1 MKFQVMKKLLF
12 LGLILLSFWACNSS
26 KTMAV
31 NEDKTSQ
38 PKASDTIRI
47 ANEELEY
54 EIIIIDPGF
63 NSWVISQAKPRNFY
77 SQSYLEGRN
86 RVYVAEWNNRALQ
99 PNRYNPNLYGMRI
112 DYSPGTDYGYEVNYL
127 LYNYLIYFQ
136 IKNKQQ
142 LAGFVPRQ

>member
-1 MKFQVMKKLLF
+1 MKKLLY
-12 LGLILLSFWACNSS
+12 LGLISLIFWACNSS
-26 KTMAV
+26 KTIAV

-86 RVYVAEWNNRALQ
+86 RVYVAEWNNRLLQ
-99 PNRYNPNLYGMRI
+99 PNKYSPNLYEMRI
-112 DYSPGTDYGYEVNYL
+112 DYSSGTDYGYEVNYL